1 MRTVCTIAVL
11 LVLAACLTGSGC
23 STVQESAAS
32 QATASPTPEPRSPTT
47 TPTTVPTA
55 IVTPH
60 PFPDAMPLSEIF
72 RYGDNKTA
80 RELTVY
86 RYRIQGSYEFYS
98 EDWGK
103 YWTSEAPPGH
113 QYLIVFIRAAHR
125 GTVESGAPYPSYI
138 RVHATGTVYYPMSD
152 RDEDVPLKNINELQ
166 YYGGLFYPTQVREG
180 FLIYTIPAGTDPRD
194 IFVQCYLGNNAT
206 PTWRL
211 V

>member
-1 MRTVCTIAVL
+1 MTAVL
-11 LVLAACLTGSGC
+11 LVLAAGLLGSGC
-23 STVQESAAS
+23 STLQESAAS
-32 QATASPTPEPRSPTT
+32 QATTSPTPEPFPSTST
-47 TPTTVPTA
+47 STTVPTA
-55 IVTPH
+55 AVTPH

-72 RYGDNKTA
+72 RYGDNTTA
-80 RELTVY
+80 RELTIY
-86 RYRIQGSYEFYS
+86 RYRIQSSYDYYS

-103 YWTSEAPPGH
+103 YWTSEAPAGQ
-113 QYLIVFIRAAHR
+113 QYLIVFVRVAHR
-125 GTVESGAPYPSYI
+125 GTAESGAPYPSYI
-138 RVHATGTVYYPMSD
+138 RVQAAGTSYYPMSD

-166 YYGGLFYPTQVREG
+166 YYGGLIYPTHVREG